1 MLPNIVSVAYE
12 KVETGMN
19 SAGLA
24 LILLMAAGFTQ
35 TAIADGST
43 LSPAEK
49 AIIAKRIA
57 ALPSPEERHL
67 AQEWSEAKSVAEFLC
82 RPAAMSVLRRQVKG
96 ADRVFLGSDAADS
109 LKLESSG
116 RLTGTGS
123 VRSPSGWRDFT
134 FQCQINQKNG
144 RATKFRASLKP

>member
-1 MLPNIVSVAYE
+1 MKFVW
-12 KVETGMN
+12 
-19 SAGLA
+19 SAIIL
-24 LILLMAAGFTQ
+24 LLMAGFAE
-35 TAIADGST
+35 TAVAEDSL

-49 AIIAKRIA
+49 AVIAKRIA

-67 AQEWSEAKSVAEFLC
+67 AQEWSDAKSAAEFLC

-96 ADRVFLGSDAADS
+96 ADRVFLGTDAADS
-109 LKLESSG
+109 LKLESSS

-134 FQCQINQKNG
+134 FQCQINQQTG
-144 RATKFRASLKP
+144 RAMKFQAALKP